1 MCGDGVA
8 VQMWVRR
15 GGCLGCGR
23 LMWRYDI
30 DSTGDEASGW
40 VERISYEEDEEF
52 AYLECVCALEC

>member
-1 MCGDGVA
+1 
-8 VQMWVRR
+8 
-15 GGCLGCGR
+15 
-23 LMWRYDI
+23 MWRYDI